1 MPREEILPR
10 MSTLQVEYAEISQ
23 LFSLIIFFYGI
34 YVLNFCKMLNLSMIA
49 TGGVWVYFCYI
60 LKIFLA
66 LVKSYFSFA
75 LRLA

>member
-1 MPREEILPR
+1 MPREVILPR